1 MVRDILTS
9 LLLPTLTSE
18 LSTPSWFIQRKSYPP
33 FCLRKLSGPAP
44 SISIAPFISV
54 YFATPFYHSTNQRW
68 SSSQFSC
75 FPPFQ
80 KHTQDL
86 NTSNG
91 DITRFSHALVRF
103 HFFFETISKFCSQ
116 SVNPFT
122 FPFFWKDI
130 FFISRFILVWYWH
143 SFSRLPKLL
152 LLIPI
157 FSEKYKV

>member
-68 SSSQFSC
+68 SSFQFSC

-80 KHTQDL
+80 NTLKILTHLTGILLAFHTHSFDFILRDHFQIL
-86 NTSNG
+86 
-91 DITRFSHALVRF
+91 FSICQPLYV
-103 HFFFETISKFCSQ
+103 
-116 SVNPFT
+116 
-122 FPFFWKDI
+122 PFFLERRI
-130 FFISRFILVWYWH
+130 FYFKVH
-143 SFSRLPKLL
+143 SCMVSTFL
-152 LLIPI
+152 
-157 FSEKYKV
+157 

>member
-68 SSSQFSC
+68 SSFQFSC

-91 DITRFSHALVRF
+91 GYYSLFTRTRSISFFLRDHFQILFSICQPLYV
-103 HFFFETISKFCSQ
+103 
-116 SVNPFT
+116 
-122 FPFFWKDI
+122 PFFLERRI
-130 FFISRFILVWYWH
+130 FYFKVH
-143 SFSRLPKLL
+143 SCMVLTFL
-152 LLIPI
+152 
-157 FSEKYKV
+157 